1 MANVK
6 GAQTKRKTEKK
17 LPLSAEEKALR
28 NMHISYQKALR
39 GLQGQVYYAAKLAE
53 KVKDLD
59 RQELRDAQ
67 HLIKSNEAQ
76 ANHIYRLVSLSGLW
90 NCVTELDDQKLWE
103 LMAAEFELRK
113 ISTQG
118 AQNYWVTSGLRWLLR
133 AENGDVLTDRGFSS
147 KIYAGLWLDSMEEQ
161 NLLSSR
167 SELSFTLVGDDR
179 KFNIGSSS
187 KPVKEG
193 AE

>member
-17 LPLSAEEKALR
+17 WSLSGEEKAC
-28 NMHISYQKALR
+28 YQKALR
-39 GLQGQVYYAAKLAE
+39 GLQGQVKYAERLAE
-53 KVKDLD
+53 KAKDLD

-67 HLIKSNEAQ
+67 ALIKPNESQ
-76 ANHIYRLVSLSGLW
+76 ADHIYRLVSLSGLW
-90 NCVTELDDQKLWE
+90 NCVTELNEKKLWE

-133 AENGDVLTDRGFSS
+133 AESGDVLTDRGFSS